1 MAILSPSGRG
11 KPNRYRPRKYR
22 SYPEGCSIWEGDVMP
37 EGMQRA
43 KGACERRQ
51 PIQGGTRGDQ
61 FLNPSLN

>member
-1 MAILSPSGRG
+1 MGEESQIGSAQE
-11 KPNRYRPRKYR
+11 KYR

-61 FLNPSLN
+61 FLSPSLT